1 VKTKQNIAVDVD
13 TTFLRDY
20 SDPEE
25 LRFVFAYHIKITNN
39 SSSLSK
45 LLERHWKISHGGR
58 FVESVDGTGVVGETP
73 LLSPGESFEYT
84 SGAVL
89 ETPFGTMEGHYTF
102 EDMQGRRFDVPIP
115 PFILSTSDET
125 LN

>member
-1 VKTKQNIAVDVD
+1 MTTNQSIAIDVQSI
-13 TTFLRDY
+13 FLDEH
-20 SDPEE
+20 SDPCE
-25 LRFVFAYHIKITNN
+25 LRYVFAYKVKITNN
-39 SSSLSK
+39 GAQLSK

-58 FVESVDGTGVVGETP
+58 FVEAVDGTGVVGETP
-73 LLSPGESFEYT
+73 LLSPGDTFEYT

-102 EDMQGRRFDVPIP
+102 EDMNGKRFDVQIP
-115 PFILSTSDET
+115 PFILSAPDDT